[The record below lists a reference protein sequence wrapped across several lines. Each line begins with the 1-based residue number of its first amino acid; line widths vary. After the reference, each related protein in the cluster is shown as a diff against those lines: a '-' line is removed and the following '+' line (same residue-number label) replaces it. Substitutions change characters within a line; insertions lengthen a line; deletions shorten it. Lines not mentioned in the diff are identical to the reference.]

1 MAGLL
6 ATSRG
11 IKKVYNRKPIYSIC
25 PIAAV
30 KKVYK
35 RGASTSSQHQVAGEK
50 EGGLKEGENGKII
63 YNITC
68 PYLPVK

>member
-30 KKVYK
+30 KKLYK
-35 RGASTSSQHQVAGEK
+35 RPASIMKNLDRSIFALSLCTKAFPEIWLVEK
-50 EGGLKEGENGKII
+50 
-63 YNITC
+63 
-68 PYLPVK
+68 P

>member
-11 IKKVYNRKPIYSIC
+11 IKKSLQPKTIYSIC

-30 KKVYK
+30 KKLYK

-50 EGGLKEGENGKII
+50 EGG
-63 YNITC
+63 
-68 PYLPVK
+68 